1 MRLDDLDMT
10 ARIDDHAYDRAMAK
24 LLTRFEAIHQAYLH
38 HGSQGVVVFEGW
50 DAAGKGGAI
59 RRMSSVMDPR
69 GLKVWPIGAPS
80 EADRSRHYLARF
92 FERLPQDKEIAVFD
106 RSWYG
111 RVLVE
116 RVEGFTEEKDWRR
129 AYGEIDAFEK
139 MLADAG
145 TRIAKVFL
153 YIDPDE
159 QLKRFEKR
167 LADPLKR
174 WKLTYED
181 FRNREKWDQYVAA
194 VNDMLARTDTA
205 HAPWHVVPANQ
216 KKYARVSA
224 LSHVADRLSEGI
236 DLTPPPPEPGLEER
250 FREEMAKG

>member
-1 MRLDDLDMT
+1 MKLEQLDMD
-10 ARIDDHAYDRAMAK
+10 AKIDDHAYEEAMAA
-24 LLTRFEAIHQAYLH
+24 LMTRFQAIHQAYLY
-38 HGSQGVVVFEGW
+38 HGEKAVVAFEGW
-50 DAAGKGGAI
+50 DAAGKGGTI

-80 EADRSRHYLARF
+80 EEERTRHYLARF
-92 FERLPQDKEIAVFD
+92 FERLPRAREIAVFD

-116 RVEGFTEEKDWRR
+116 RVEAITSEKAWQR
-129 AYGEIDAFEK
+129 AYGEINAFEA
-139 MLADAG
+139 MLADGG
-145 TRIAKVFL
+145 TKIAKVFL
-153 YIDPDE
+153 YIDPHE

-181 FRNREKWDQYVAA
+181 FRNREKWGDYVEA

-205 HAPWHVVPANQ
+205 DAPWHVVPANQ
-216 KKYARVSA
+216 KKYARIDA
-224 LSHVADRLSEGI
+224 LTHIADRLSEGV
-236 DLTPPPPEPGLEER
+236 DLTPPPANPELEKR
-250 FREEMAKG
+250 FRRETGRP